1 MDSVKIMDASVSHE
15 NDYHGCHERNQ
26 KWGFKDKIDSSRFFC
41 GSQIKVIKFLFL
53 FKSRCATKNGI
64 CQNRLKKRSKV

>member
-15 NDYHGCHERNQ
+15 NDYHGCHKCNQ

-41 GSQIKVIKFLFL
+41 GPQIEVPGENVQSYI
-53 FKSRCATKNGI
+53 
-64 CQNRLKKRSKV
+64 LK